1 MADKIEKRYHVVDEI
16 RTEEA
21 DRKVGG
27 YAAVFNKE
35 ARITERLI
43 EKIAPGAFRSS
54 LSNDIRALWSHNP
67 DMVIGRTTNGSLKLT
82 EDERGLAFDLSLPD
96 TTQGRD
102 AFTLIKQGFVT
113 GVSFGF
119 RVKKDSWTRGE
130 NGAPHLRTLEEVEL
144 IEVSPTAFP
153 AYTETSVSSRS
164 TDELLKDVETQ
175 WAFEE
180 KEKGAQIVAL
190 RAKLDILERRYK
202 LADILLQ

>member
-1 MADKIEKRYHVVDEI
+1 MTSKIEKRYHVVEEM
-16 RTEEA
+16 RTEETE
-21 DRKVGG
+21 RKIGG
-27 YAAVFNKE
+27 YAAVFNRE
-35 ARITERLI
+35 ARISERLI

-54 LSNDIRALWSHNP
+54 LTNDIRALWSHNP
-67 DMVIGRTTNGSLKLT
+67 DMVIGRTTNGSLKVM
-82 EDERGLAFDLSLPD
+82 EDERGLAFDLALPD

-180 KEKGAQIVAL
+180 KEKGAGLVKL
-190 RAKLDILERRYK
+190 RTSLELLEKRYR
-202 LADILLQ
+202 LSDILLQ

>member
-1 MADKIEKRYHVVDEI
+1 MSKIEKRFQSFEEI
-16 RTEEA
+16 RTEDSE
-21 DRKVGG
+21 RKIGG

-35 ARITERLI
+35 ARISERLI

-67 DMVIGRTTNGSLKLT
+67 DMVIGRTTNGSLKLA

-102 AFTLIKQGFVT
+102 AYTLIKQGFVS

-130 NGAPHLRTLEEVEL
+130 GGAPHLRTLEEVEL

-153 AYTETSVSSRS
+153 AYAETSVSSRS
-164 TDELLKDVETQ
+164 TEEMLKDVETQ

-180 KEKGAQIVAL
+180 NEKGANLLQK
-190 RAKLDILERRYK
+190 RSYLELLEKRYK
-202 LADILLQ
+202 LSDILLQ